1 MMSRKSPRMTP
12 SLLVDKYAGLVADLL
27 LTPQSEWDSTDWTL
41 FNAYEEFLED
51 LKHL

>member
-1 MMSRKSPRMTP
+1 MTP
-12 SLLVDKYAGLVADLL
+12 NPLVDKYASLVEDLL
-27 LTPQSEWDSTDWTL
+27 LTPKDEWDSTDWTL

>member
-1 MMSRKSPRMTP
+1 MTLD
-12 SLLVDKYAGLVADLL
+12 LLVDKYAGLVADLQS
-27 LTPQSEWDSTDWTL
+27 TPKQQWDSTDWTL